1 MPASRV
7 RSDHAVL
14 AMQRAV
20 GNQAVVRAR
29 AGQDQSVQ
37 RSATMDL
44 GAWNDE
50 PVESYE
56 MGLNT

>member
-1 MPASRV
+1 V